1 MAYLLDSNI
10 ISDLVRNPKGR
21 AARRARAVGGQH
33 ICTSII
39 VAAELRYGTAKKGSR
54 RLSEQVDEILFGMR
68 ILPFKAPSDRT
79 YGLLRAQL
87 ESMGMQIGNNDL
99 LIAAQAMDGQHTMV
113 TGNEREFR
121 HIDGLLCENWL
132 RDTELTVH

>member
-1 MAYLLDSNI
+1 MAYLLDTNI

-39 VAAELRYGTAKKGSR
+39 VVAELRYGIAKKSSL
-54 RLSEQVDEILFGMR
+54 RLSEQVEKILLGIR
-68 ILPFKAPSDRT
+68 VLPFETPSDRT

-87 ESMGMQIGNNDL
+87 ETAGMQIGNNDL
-99 LIAAQAMDGQHTMV
+99 LIAAQAMDGQHTIV

-121 HIDGLLCENWL
+121 RIDGLLCENWL
-132 RDTELTVH
+132 RDTEPTVH